1 MAKPK
6 GTGIPSYERICA
18 ALAATDEFAAYEKDF
33 VKRILSA
40 RVDNIAFEKLA
51 ESSRGDGMPEHR
63 FEVACGKERIA
74 SFSFRDPGKLKVNVD
89 ALVTA
94 ESLAPVM
101 SLFGN
106 KVKTFNCRDD
116 LVREK
121 FVKHARQVLLDRHP
135 GIIAE
140 AEARIAEQAQGL
152 LSSGRVEKDRQV
164 AYENEAVDE
173 IRTVLLKYR
182 NIRREALKRAID
194 EFIVHDVSEH

>member
-18 ALAATDEFAAYEKDF
+18 ALAATEEFAAYDRDF
-33 VKRILSA
+33 VRRVQSA

-74 SFSFRDPGKLKVNVD
+74 AFSFREPGTLRLSVD
-89 ALVTA
+89 ALVTV

-101 SLFGN
+101 SVFGK
-106 KVKTFNCRDD
+106 KVMTFNCKED
-116 LVREK
+116 LVRDK
-121 FVKHARQVLLDRHP
+121 FVKHVRQLMLDRHP
-135 GIIAE
+135 GVIAE
-140 AEARIAEQAQGL
+140 AETRITEQAKGL
-152 LSSGRVEKDRQV
+152 LTSGRVERDRQV
-164 AYENEAVDE
+164 AYENEAVEE

-194 EFIVHDVSEH
+194 EFIVHDVTDM

>member
-6 GTGIPSYERICA
+6 GTGIPSYERICV
-18 ALAATDEFAAYEKDF
+18 ALAATEEFAAYERDF

-40 RVDNIAFEKLA
+40 RVDNVAFEKLA

-74 SFSFRDPGKLKVNVD
+74 AFSFREPGQLKINVD
-89 ALVTA
+89 SIVTV
-94 ESLAPVM
+94 ESLTPVM
-101 SLFGN
+101 ALFGK
-106 KVKTFNCRDD
+106 KVMTFNCKED
-116 LVREK
+116 LVKDK
-121 FVKHARQVLLDRHP
+121 FVKHARTVLLERHP
-135 GIIAE
+135 GAIAE
-140 AEARIAEQAQGL
+140 AETRIAEQANGL
-152 LSSGRVEKDRQV
+152 LKSGRVEKDRQV

-194 EFIVHDVSEH
+194 EFIVHDVSEL

>member
-6 GTGIPSYERICA
+6 GTGIPSYERICI
-18 ALAATDEFAAYEKDF
+18 ALAATEEFAVYERDF

-40 RVDNIAFEKLA
+40 RVDNVTFEKLA

-63 FEVACGKERIA
+63 FEVACGKERISA
-74 SFSFRDPGKLKVNVD
+74 FSFREPGQMKLNVD
-89 ALVTA
+89 ALVTV

-101 SLFGN
+101 AQFGK
-106 KVKTFNCRDD
+106 KVMTFNCKED

-121 FVKHARQVLLDRHP
+121 FVKHVRSALLERHP
-135 GIIAE
+135 GVIAE
-140 AEARIAEQAQGL
+140 AEARIAEQATGL
-152 LSSGRVEKDRQV
+152 LTSGRVEKDRQV
-164 AYENEAVDE
+164 AYENEAIEE

-194 EFIVHDVSEH
+194 EFIVHDVTDL

>member
-18 ALAATDEFAAYEKDF
+18 ALAATEEFAAYERDF
-33 VKRILSA
+33 VKRVLSA
-40 RVDNIAFEKLA
+40 RVDNVTFEKLA

-74 SFSFRDPGKLKVNVD
+74 GFSFREPGQLKLNVD
-89 ALVTA
+89 ALVTV

-101 SLFGN
+101 ALFGK
-106 KVKTFNCRDD
+106 KVMTFNCKED

-121 FVKHARQVLLDRHP
+121 FVKHVRAVLLERHP
-135 GIIAE
+135 GILVE
-140 AEARIAEQAQGL
+140 AETRISEQATGL
-152 LSSGRVEKDRQV
+152 LTSGRVEKDRQV
-164 AYENEAVDE
+164 AYENEAVEE

-194 EFIVHDVSEH
+194 EFIIHDVTEH